1 MSGDELPDPARI
13 RALREEIARRYGLAG
28 KVPTMLA
35 ALSSKQRDFI
45 ADPAKRKIALCGRR
59 AGKTTGVATLMAIHA
74 ITTVI
79 DPITIIPYITLSRAM
94 AKSVMWP
101 ILKWLDRKYELGIDF
116 NNTDLSATFS
126 NGSKLIL
133 MGAADEDDIEKLRG
147 AAYPLAII
155 DECASLGAHLRALV
169 QEVLGPALSDYD
181 GALLMV
187 GSPSVVPA
195 GPFYEASTGTLP
207 GWSVHR
213 WTVKDNP
220 KFPRWAGKADWS
232 SHFKAYLDEQTR
244 LNGWKDEN
252 DPACRR
258 ELFGE
263 WVSDASTLVYAY
275 DDRHVN
281 EGGNRITTDEWRA
294 LRKQYD
300 FTFSLGVDFGYDDPT
315 AEVIAAW
322 SEDLPN
328 FYIVY
333 AYKRSGMIP
342 SEIAYDI
349 KARLWPKYDFLRF
362 VGDTGALG
370 KGYAEEFRRIHQI
383 PIEAAEKTRKF
394 EFVELLND
402 DFRRKKAIVVDG
414 QDDNECVG
422 ADAYIEEARACR
434 REKDE
439 RGRLRSDPRDDD
451 HALDAGLYIHRDA
464 YHYLHVPTPPKPKP
478 GTPEYR
484 SAEEKCIQKWVFAE
498 VERNKRKDDD
508 VQYEDDRND

>member
-1 MSGDELPDPARI
+1 MTGPDRI
-13 RALREEIARRYGLAG
+13 QALREEIGRRYGLAS
-28 KVPTMLA
+28 KVPDMLA
-35 ALSSKQRDFI
+35 ALSDRQRQFI
-45 ADPAKRKIALCGRR
+45 ADPAKRKVALCGRR
-59 AGKTTGVATLMAIHA
+59 AGKTTGVAALMAIKA

-79 DPITIIPYITLSRAM
+79 DPITIIPYITLSRSM

-101 ILKWLDRKYELGIDF
+101 ILKWLDRKYELHIDF
-116 NNTDLSATFS
+116 NNTDLSATLP
-126 NGSKLIL
+126 NQSKLIL

-155 DECASLGAHLRALV
+155 DECASLGGHLKALV

-181 GALLMV
+181 GTLLMV
-187 GSPSVVPA
+187 GSPSVVAA
-195 GPFYEASTGTLP
+195 GPFYEASVGTLP
-207 GWSVHR
+207 GWSVTR

-220 KFPRWAGKADWS
+220 KFPRWAGKPDWQA
-232 SHFKAYLDEQTR
+232 HFQPYLEEQIR
-244 LNGWKDEN
+244 LNGWRDET

-263 WVSDASTLVYAY
+263 WVSDQSSLVYAY
-275 DDRHVN
+275 DDRHIS
-281 EGGNRITTDEWRA
+281 EGGNRIVADEWRA

-300 FTFSLGVDFGYDDPT
+300 FTYSLGVDFGYDDPT
-315 AEVIAAW
+315 AFTVAAW

-342 SEIAYDI
+342 SEIAHDI
-349 KARLWPKYDFLRF
+349 KTRLWPKYDFLRF

-414 QDDNECVG
+414 HDDEECVG
-422 ADAYIEEARACR
+422 SAAYIEEAKACR
-434 REKDE
+434 REKDD

-451 HALDAGLYIHRDA
+451 HCLDAGLYVHRDA
-464 YHYLHVPTPPKPKP
+464 YHYLHVPIPPKPQI
-478 GTPEYR
+478 GTPDYYV
-484 SAEEKCIQKWVFAE
+484 AEEKRIRGRIFAE
-498 VERNKRKDDD
+498 VERKKRATDD
-508 VQYEDDRND
+508 VEWED

>member
-1 MSGDELPDPARI
+1 MADLNRI
-13 RALREEIARRYGLAG
+13 QALREEIARRYGLAG
-28 KVPTMLA
+28 KVPDMLA
-35 ALSSKQRDFI
+35 ALTDKQREFL
-45 ADPAKRKIALCGRR
+45 ADPGKRKIALCGRR
-59 AGKTTGVATLMAIHA
+59 AGKTTGVAALMAVKA
-74 ITTVI
+74 MTTVI

-101 ILKWLDRKYELGIDF
+101 ILKWLDRKYELKIDF
-116 NNTDLSATFS
+116 NNTDLSATFE

-155 DECASLGAHLRALV
+155 DECASLGGHLRALV
-169 QEVLGPALSDYD
+169 QDVLGPALSDYD
-181 GALLMV
+181 GTLLMV
-187 GSPSVVPA
+187 GSPSMVPV
-195 GPFYEASTGTLP
+195 GPFYEASTGAISH
-207 GWSVHR
+207 WSVHR

-220 KFPRWAGKADWS
+220 KFPRWAGKQDWQS
-232 SHFKAYLDEQTR
+232 SFQPYLEEQIR

-258 ELFGE
+258 EMFGE
-263 WVSDASTLVYAY
+263 WVSDESSLVYAY
-275 DDRHVN
+275 DDRHVSA
-281 EGGNRITTDEWRA
+281 GGNRITTDEWLA

-342 SEIAYDI
+342 SEIAHDI
-349 KARLWPKYDFLRF
+349 KDRLWPKYDFLRF
-362 VGDTGALG
+362 IGDTGALG

-394 EFVELLND
+394 EFIELLND

-414 QDDNECVG
+414 QDDEECVG
-422 ADAYIEEARACR
+422 AAAYIEEAKACR

-451 HALDAGLYIHRDA
+451 HTLDGGLYIHRDA
-464 YHYLHVPTPPKPKP
+464 YHYLHVPTPPKPQP
-478 GTPEYR
+478 GTPEFR
-484 SAEEKCIQKWVFAE
+484 SAEEKRIRDWVFAE
-498 VERNKRKDDD
+498 VERKKRPNDD
-508 VQYEDDRND
+508 VNYEDDWRD